1 MDHMERHS
9 GTMRGLGMLLN
20 VAAIL
25 AGASAGT
32 LLGDRLPQ
40 RLRDTL
46 VAALGLFTLA
56 LGVQQAQAAFGDD
69 LAGAAGRSAPLL
81 VLGALLAGGLAGEAV
96 ELEEGSGR
104 ARRHDRRWRPAGG
117 RHRPAAAGAG
127 PYPRRQPAASGP
139 ACPVAAGLV
148 AAIR

>member
-9 GTMRGLGMLLN
+9 GTMRGLGTLLN

-81 VLGALLAGGLAGEAV
+81 VLGALLAGEAV

-104 ARRHDRRWRPAGG
+104 ARLPGRP
-117 RHRPAAAGAG
+117 HRPG
-127 PYPRRQPAASGP
+127 RRP
-139 ACPVAAGLV
+139 V

>member
-9 GTMRGLGMLLN
+9 GTMRGLGTLLN

-56 LGVQQAQAAFGDD
+56 LSVQQAQAAFGDD
-69 LAGAAGRSAPLL
+69 LASAVGRSAPLL

-104 ARRHDRRWRPAGG
+104 PRLPGRP
-117 RHRPAAAGAG
+117 HRPG
-127 PYPRRQPAASGP
+127 RRP
-139 ACPVAAGLV
+139 V

>member
-9 GTMRGLGMLLN
+9 GTMRGLGTLLN

-56 LGVQQAQAAFGDD
+56 LDVQQAQAAFGDD
-69 LAGAAGRSAPLL
+69 LASAVGRSAPLL

-104 ARRHDRRWRPAGG
+104 PRLPGRP
-117 RHRPAAAGAG
+117 HRPG
-127 PYPRRQPAASGP
+127 RRP
-139 ACPVAAGLV
+139 V

>member
-9 GTMRGLGMLLN
+9 GTMRGLGTLLN

-56 LGVQQAQAAFGDD
+56 LSVQQAPQAAFGDD
-69 LAGAAGRSAPLL
+69 PASAVGRSAPLL

-104 ARRHDRRWRPAGG
+104 PRLPGRP
-117 RHRPAAAGAG
+117 HRPG
-127 PYPRRQPAASGP
+127 RRP
-139 ACPVAAGLV
+139 V